1 MITEERILKVLRAP
15 HISEKAT
22 MAAEKANTIVFKVAK
37 DATKKEIKAAVEKLF
52 EVEVKSV
59 NTLITKGKTKR
70 QGLRQGRRSDVK
82 KAYVT
87 LKEGQDLD
95 LRDAEIVDSEDPELV
110 EDGGEETPAPVT
122 PSPKDLHA

>member
-22 MAAEKANTIVFKVAK
+22 MAAENGNTIVFKVAK
-37 DATKKEIKAAVEKLF
+37 DATKREIKAAVEKLF

-59 NTLITKGKTKR
+59 NTLIAKGKTKR
-70 QGLRQGRRSDVK
+70 QGMRQGRRSDWK

-87 LKEGQDLD
+87 LKEGQDID
-95 LRDAEIVDSEDPELV
+95 FAGGAE
-110 EDGGEETPAPVT
+110 
-122 PSPKDLHA
+122 

>member
-1 MITEERILKVLRAP
+1 MITEERLLKVLRAP

-59 NTLITKGKTKR
+59 NTLVLKGKTKR
-70 QGLRQGRRSDVK
+70 QGQREGRRSDVK

-95 LRDAEIVDSEDPELV
+95 FVGGAE
-110 EDGGEETPAPVT
+110 
-122 PSPKDLHA
+122 

>member
-1 MITEERILKVLRAP
+1 MITEERILKILRAP
-15 HISEKAT
+15 HVSEKAT
-22 MAAEKANTIVFKVAK
+22 MVAEKANTIVFKVAK

-52 EVEVKSV
+52 EDVEVKSV

-87 LKEGQDLD
+87 LKEGQDID
-95 LRDAEIVDSEDPELV
+95 FTGGAE
-110 EDGGEETPAPVT
+110 
-122 PSPKDLHA
+122 